1 MSGWPI
7 DIFGSKFTLEMHAK
21 KHDSQFAKKTRQ
33 PVCKKK
39 AQQHLKYAK
48 LAQVP
53 KNGRQPICSKKTT
66 RQKKTRSRKRNP
78 RQT

>member
-1 MSGWPI
+1 
-7 DIFGSKFTLEMHAK
+7 MHAK

-53 KNGRQPICSKKTT
+53 KNGRQQIC
-66 RQKKTRSRKRNP
+66 
-78 RQT
+78 